1 MVEVSSTGDHSHR
14 FRIDK
19 GFFDDIGFRIF
30 HKLKLV
36 GQYGVRKNLTRK
48 KYGTAYMLRKPLG
61 QFTLFQYQSSGS
73 EDTVIIDA
81 PVDYISTNN

>member
-1 MVEVSSTGDHSHR
+1 
-14 FRIDK
+14 
-19 GFFDDIGFRIF
+19 
-30 HKLKLV
+30 
-36 GQYGVRKNLTRK
+36 
-48 KYGTAYMLRKPLG
+48 MLRKPLG